1 MVSRA
6 PVKSRPPARARK
18 PTAKTTGLGADV
30 GLSDADLFEMYRM
43 MLTTRLLDERMWVLN
58 RAGKVP
64 FVISGQGHE
73 GAQVAITRNLRRGHD
88 WFVPYYRSIAAVMTF
103 GMTPREIMLAQF
115 AKSVDPSSG
124 GRQMP
129 GHYGAAHH
137 NILSTSSPVGTQIL
151 HAVGIALA
159 AKIRGTDQ
167 VAMTS
172 MGEGASNQGDVH
184 EGLNFAAIQ
193 KLPVVLMIENN
204 GYAISVPARL
214 EVSIENVADRASAY
228 GIAGVVVDGGDVL
241 ACYKAGREAVERARS
256 GGGPTI
262 LEAKVLR
269 LTGHSSDDQQTKY
282 RPPEEL
288 AEEKARD
295 PVPRFRAQL
304 MDAGVLDEEQD
315 AEFIAEAKK
324 VIEDATDW
332 AEEQPDPDPGKAL
345 EGVYATG
352 EPGAAGGSPQP
363 SAARPD
369 TGAQTTAE
377 IGAAFNE
384 DQG

>member
-1 MVSRA
+1 MVAKA
-6 PVKSRPPARARK
+6 PVRAKKPADRGS
-18 PTAKTTGLGADV
+18 GLGADV
-30 GLSDADLFEMYRM
+30 GLSDADLLEMYRM
-43 MLTTRLLDERMWVLN
+43 MVITRQLDERMWVLN

-115 AKSVDPSSG
+115 AKAVDPSSG

-214 EVSIENVADRASAY
+214 EVSIENVYDPQKAMSILDA
-228 GIAGVVVDGGDVL
+228 AG
-241 ACYKAGREAVERARS
+241 YKAGKEAVDRARS

-269 LTGHSSDDQQTKY
+269 LTAHSSDDQQTKY
-282 RPPEEL
+282 RPSEEL

-295 PVPRFRAQL
+295 PVPHFKAQL
-304 MDAGVLDEEQD
+304 IDAGVLDEEKD
-315 AEFIAEAKK
+315 GALIAEAKQ
-324 VIEDATDW
+324 IIDDATDW

-345 EGVYATG
+345 ESVYATG
-352 EPGAAGGSPQP
+352 EPGATGGSAPMAP
-363 SAARPD
+363 GSVEPPAGSESAEAISAAFKE
-369 TGAQTTAE
+369 GA
-377 IGAAFNE
+377 
-384 DQG
+384 